1 MRLGLWGRGE
11 TRRDGDRGEG
21 AGDGTK
27 RLFEILPRFMGKPET
42 GRRWPLS
49 AMSHSWPAGLGLAGS
64 LNSSEFVFRFCYFLA
79 VFLLV
84 IVFVLLRPFQNKYNS
99 RIQNLSHK
107 KC

>member
-49 AMSHSWPAGLGLAGS
+49 AMSALAGRRALDLWLAGS
-64 LNSSEFVFRFCYFLA
+64 LNFSEFV
-79 VFLLV
+79 
-84 IVFVLLRPFQNKYNS
+84 
-99 RIQNLSHK
+99 
-107 KC
+107 